1 MYYSHVVTAYSDC
14 SAMFPICVSFPST
27 FLGAFL
33 PEAVTLGHHGGHEV
47 VLLVLPLGG
56 KTDRVRVDEAAET
69 MKSIRVSQ
77 HTPPECLTCSCRA
90 PWP

>member
-1 MYYSHVVTAYSDC
+1 MSQQPTQFSDC

-33 PEAVTLGHHGGHEV
+33 PETVALGHHGGHEV

-69 MKSIRVSQ
+69 MKSLRVSRY
-77 HTPPECLTCSCRA
+77 TPRVSHV
-90 PWP
+90 

>member
-27 FLGAFL
+27 FLGTFP
-33 PEAVTLGHHGGHEV
+33 PEAVALGNHGAHEV
-47 VLLVLPLGG
+47 VLLVLPLGR
-56 KTDRVRVDEAAET
+56 KTDRVRVDEATET
-69 MKSIRVSQ
+69 MKSIRVSRY
-77 HTPPECLTCSCRA
+77 TPPECLTCSCRA